1 VHDQALKQARD
12 ALHER
17 LHRDG
22 LVEQARSAS
31 RLFAGDFSEATT
43 VGHHFAGSLLGL
55 GVMHEILGEVVS
67 LRGETWRVPVTGVPV
82 PVDADD
88 GVAFA
93 IAAHGGRRHRMRVP
107 SGTSLESTQHVVD
120 DYLARVHRDA
130 QQVVCAIEMHGRFT
144 DVVLRTVAPPQHD
157 GETLGEIID
166 DEVRFSFSTWTG
178 TMVGFRFPDSSKG
191 ETIPGLH
198 LHGIADDRRSGGHL
212 RSMIVDNVTTHLWI
226 DELHPVRNGGPDGDT
241 EHANSIDFGRYE
253 GPTTNASD

>member
-1 VHDQALKQARD
+1 
-12 ALHER
+12 
-17 LHRDG
+17 
-22 LVEQARSAS
+22 
-31 RLFAGDFSEATT
+31 
-43 VGHHFAGSLLGL
+43 
-55 GVMHEILGEVVS
+55 MHEILGEVVS
-67 LRGETWRVPVTGVPV
+67 LRGETWRVPMTGVPV

-226 DELHPVRNGGPDGDT
+226 DELHPVRTVAPT
-241 EHANSIDFGRYE
+241 AIPSTPTPLTSAATKAPPPTPPTSRSSIRAPIKAVEPFPGQQNVFDKGKRLRICGRQ
-253 GPTTNASD
+253 NVAL